1 MKMTQCF
8 CNLIGQSVSVQI
20 ILALILTSAR
30 ALRPLCVF
38 QPRMA
43 GILEEFDDATPLKG
57 TFCSRLSLE
66 EYEEEASS
74 CTKRALEELMDHL
87 DDNPDD
93 LKAVLSKRWKDAEE
107 EKGIWSFV
115 KVLRYPSCVGPIY
128 K

>member
-1 MKMTQCF
+1 M
-8 CNLIGQSVSVQI
+8 
-20 ILALILTSAR
+20 
-30 ALRPLCVF
+30 F

-43 GILEEFDDATPLKG
+43 GVLEEFDDATPLKG

-93 LKAVLSKRWKDAEE
+93 LKAVLSKRRKDAEE

-115 KVLRYPSCVGPIY
+115 KVLRYPSCVYIY
-128 K
+128 NKVIWDGTGLQRYP